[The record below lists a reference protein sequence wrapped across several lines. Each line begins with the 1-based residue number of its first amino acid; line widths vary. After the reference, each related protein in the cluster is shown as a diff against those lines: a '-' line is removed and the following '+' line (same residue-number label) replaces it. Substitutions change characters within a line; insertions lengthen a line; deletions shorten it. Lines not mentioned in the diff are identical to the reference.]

1 MAKGA
6 RASTKRSNRTALRAK
21 VFKPVEDAR
30 AIRLNAKLQ
39 ELIAQPLPERE
50 EMDLDTGAICDTSH
64 TESSIRVTLF

>member
-50 EMDLDTGAICDTSH
+50 EMDLDTGAI
-64 TESSIRVTLF
+64 

>member
-1 MAKGA
+1 M
-6 RASTKRSNRTALRAK
+6 LRAR

-50 EMDLDTGAICDTSH
+50 EMDLDTGALKCSQCVALTIL
-64 TESSIRVTLF
+64 TLM

>member
-50 EMDLDTGAICDTSH
+50 EMDLDTGAICDTS
-64 TESSIRVTLF
+64 TSNPPLD